1 MKATTMTMKV
11 MGVAVGLL
19 VWALSSGAPAVA
31 EELAAINGKLFQ
43 SYDAMHTALAA
54 DSVDGV
60 KSAAGEIANLATSAA
75 AQAKDAAP
83 YKALADAATATAGQA
98 EIATLRSSFKALS
111 IAMAKLVESGQ
122 MTGAEL
128 YYCPMADAYWL
139 QKSGDSALRN
149 PYYGKSMLRC
159 GERVAKVEEG

>member
-1 MKATTMTMKV
+1 MKTTSSTISRIA
-11 MGVAVGLL
+11 GLALVAF
-19 VWALSSGAPAVA
+19 AGANAASARA
-31 EELAAINGKLFQ
+31 EELAAINGRLFQ

-60 KSAAGEIANLATSAA
+60 KGAAGEIASLATSAA
-75 AQAKDAAP
+75 AQAKEAAP
-83 YKALADAATATAGQA
+83 YKTLADAATATAAQA

-139 QKSGDSALRN
+139 QKNGDSALRN

-159 GERVAKVEEG
+159 GEKVAKVEEG